1 MKGKNLI
8 IAILPMVLIYLL
20 ISFTVWNLNAK
31 DWDMGVRI
39 MYVIFSPMIAGIV
52 YNSYNEQQ

>member
-31 DWDMGVRI
+31 DWDMGVRV
-39 MYVIFSPMIAGIV
+39 MYVIFGPMITGIV
-52 YNSYNEQQ
+52 YAFYNDQQ